1 MKSRENLVNIFLNH
15 IYGRTRYQTRARTIG
30 TPEEFID
37 LPFIESELI
46 PYLHNR
52 LFTFIARVKFVP
64 FQDSLQL
71 SKELEV
77 ARADV

>member
-1 MKSRENLVNIFLNH
+1 M
-15 IYGRTRYQTRARTIG
+15 
-30 TPEEFID
+30 PEEFID

-46 PYLHNR
+46 PYLRNH
-52 LFTFIARVKFVP
+52 LFTFIARVKPVP

-71 SKELEV
+71 SEELEV